1 MKKTGFLAGAAISTI
16 GIVICKVIGLV
27 YVIPFYAIIGTQGG
41 ALYSYAYSIY
51 NMFLNLATSGIPVAM
66 SKVVSEYNEV
76 GYYNTKE
83 RTFKMGL
90 KIIGLLGLI
99 SFLVLFIFAPQIAYL
114 IIGDVKGGNS
124 VEDVTMV
131 IRVISTAILV
141 VPFLSVSKGYLQG
154 HKIMQVS
161 SVANILEQIVR
172 VIVILAGSF
181 LTLKVFHLS
190 LNTAV
195 GVAVFGATVGAL
207 FAYFYVYAK
216 IRKSKSLNRKAKP
229 TLAEV
234 KITNK
239 DLVKRIIFYA
249 LPFVAI
255 SVLQSAFVMVDV
267 FTVVRGL
274 TGIGYTTEISENVLS
289 VIATWGSKLNMIV
302 MSISMGIV
310 MSLIPAIASAYAV
323 KNYDEVNGKVNQ
335 ALKTLLFVCVPMA
348 TGLCFLS
355 SAVWTVFYGY
365 NELNSSVFKLLIMSQ
380 ITLSVCSVMV
390 NASQSMNNTK
400 QSIIALGGSLIAK
413 VLLNVLMMHL
423 FNLIGIEA
431 YYAPIALNI
440 LIDTSASLYL
450 LYIVKKDTR
459 VSYFKTVQT
468 IIKIVLCTVIM
479 VLVLSILNMFIPSY
493 SHSRMISILYIV
505 LYGIIGMITYFFV
518 AYKSKTID
526 NVFGKGFVQKVFDN
540 LKKLKK
546 KTVK

>member
-16 GIVICKVIGLV
+16 GIVICKVIGLI

-83 RTFKMGL
+83 RTFKIGL

-413 VLLNVLMMHL
+413 VLLNVPMMHL

-450 LYIVKKDTR
+450 LYIVKKDTKI
-459 VSYFKTVQT
+459 SYFKTVQT

-505 LYGIIGMITYFFV
+505 IYGIIGMITYFFV

>member
-239 DLVKRIIFYA
+239 DLVKKIIFYA

-413 VLLNVLMMHL
+413 VLLNVPMMHL

-431 YYAPIALNI
+431 YYAPIVLNI

-450 LYIVKKDTR
+450 LYIVKKDTKI
-459 VSYFKTVQT
+459 SYFKTVQT